1 MLGSILCLSF
11 VTVVSAAPM
20 SPFFNYLPHYGKP
33 AGPSAQPAYNAPISM
48 EIVFPPQFPHTAGGA
63 GAGAS
68 FPSQGYI
75 KYSLPKAPGAQSV
88 EVYYPYDFT
97 QQGMGNIP
105 VLPPLPGLVTFDNPQ
120 QTGQQQPPRA
130 APQPSEADVLNDQP
144 AQTGQTP
151 THP

>member
-1 MLGSILCLSF
+1 
-11 VTVVSAAPM
+11 M

-33 AGPSAQPAYNAPISM
+33 AGPSAQ
-48 EIVFPPQFPHTAGGA
+48 VFPPQFPRTAGGA

-88 EVYYPYDFT
+88 EV
-97 QQGMGNIP
+97 GMGNIP

-130 APQPSEADVLNDQP
+130 APQPIETDVLKDQP

>member
-11 VTVVSAAPM
+11 VTMVSAAPQM

-33 AGPSAQPAYNAPISM
+33 AGPSAQPAYAPISM
-48 EIVFPPQFPHTAGGA
+48 EIVFPPQFPRTAGGA

-68 FPSQGYI
+68 FPSQAYI

-105 VLPPLPGLVTFDNPQ
+105 VLPPIPGLVTFDNPQ
-120 QTGQQQPPRA
+120 QTGQQQPPS
-130 APQPSEADVLNDQP
+130 PIETDVLKDQP
-144 AQTGQTP
+144 AQTGQTSTQP
-151 THP
+151 